1 MEAHQ
6 APRIIQ
12 RTPRAPSPPTPTFE
26 AAQGDLELSQRRLRR
41 LCAHGSQAEVIELLD
56 QWPGS
61 ALDLDDREHRAA
73 YSAALNGHAALLQ
86 YLTARGFPLLG
97 SSYHYSVLNAAIKNA
112 VETGSIEVLELL
124 LEHGWHPNMQEGG
137 WPKVPIV

>member
-12 RTPRAPSPPTPTFE
+12 QTPRAPSPPTPTFE

-41 LCAHGSQAEVIELLD
+41 LCARGSQAEVAELLD
-56 QWPGS
+56 RWPGS
-61 ALDLDDREHRAA
+61 ALDLDGPKYSAV
-73 YSAALNGHAALLQ
+73 YSAAQNGHAALLQ

-97 SSYHYSVLNAAIKNA
+97 PSHCSSVPNAAIKNA
-112 VETGSIEVLELL
+112 VETGSFEVLELL
-124 LEHGWHPNMQEGG
+124 LEHGWQPSMQEGG
-137 WPKVPIV
+137 APLV